1 MFATLKEKRASHNT
15 NIFSFKMIIRANI
28 TFMMRSVYIL
38 MCLNLIW
45 GGNIKT
51 WRASHPARPIP
62 GLGAIAKH
70 SHHWTRHGVG
80 CGAQREETPR
90 FSLVLASDL
99 QPPFSQQGSPGFV
112 IFRSQSPG
120 AQSRSEEVGERMAR

>member
-1 MFATLKEKRASHNT
+1 MNQMHNLFRGSDLL
-15 NIFSFKMIIRANI
+15 NVFKPLPKFIANI

-62 GLGAIAKH
+62 ELGAIAKH
-70 SHHWTRHGVG
+70 SHHRTRHGVG